1 MPTAKRPT
9 KSRPAKGASAVP
21 KPAPRPFVAPQ
32 LVPPHEILGED
43 ETRRVLGEIGSGI
56 ERLPKILTND
66 PGLQTDPNYAKLK
79 EAGEVL
85 PGRLVRIRRPSATA
99 GSSVGY
105 RVLIRSLGD

>member
-1 MPTAKRPT
+1 MPSAKRTT
-9 KSRPAKGASAVP
+9 KSRPVKGASAVP
-21 KPAPRPFVAPQ
+21 KPAPRPFVAHH
-32 LVPPHEILGED
+32 LVPPHEILGE
-43 ETRRVLGEIGSGI
+43 EEGRRVLAEIGSGV

-99 GSSVGY
+99 GAAVGY
-105 RVLIRSLGD
+105 RVLIRNVGD